1 MQRIDTHATF
11 DQLTENIYHT
21 MFNTNQNISG
31 SKMMLRVSLME
42 SARIFGFLKKYGVMH
57 VSSPNDKSLRPNLR

>member
-11 DQLTENIYHT
+11 EQLTENIYHT

-42 SARIFGFLKKYGVMH
+42 SWIFKEIWSNACFQSK
-57 VSSPNDKSLRPNLR
+57 